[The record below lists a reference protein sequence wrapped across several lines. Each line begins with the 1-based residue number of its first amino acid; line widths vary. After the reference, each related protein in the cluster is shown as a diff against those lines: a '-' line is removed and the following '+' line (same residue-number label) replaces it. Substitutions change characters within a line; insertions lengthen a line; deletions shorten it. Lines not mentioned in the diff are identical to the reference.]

1 MDSGLLSVLLSGA
14 PPRGA
19 SDICSANSQV
29 MRECVHFLKKKEIMN
44 KDQLSECYYFNL
56 NLSFLLDGILDN
68 IFGTAKI

>member
-44 KDQLSECYYFNL
+44 KDQPTQKVT
-56 NLSFLLDGILDN
+56 IL
-68 IFGTAKI
+68 T